1 MEERMI
7 KSVDHVAIAVSN
19 IDEGLKT
26 FENLLGIK
34 SSHIQEIPDQKVKSA
49 MIVVGNV
56 EIELIQPTT
65 SDSGVAKFIEK
76 RGEGIHHIS
85 FEVDDVDKELES
97 LAARG
102 VELIDKK
109 GRKGMAGKIGFLH
122 PRSAKGVL
130 IELAQKLQ

>member
-7 KSVDHVAIAVSN
+7 KKVDHIAIAVSN
-19 IDEGLKT
+19 LEEGLKT

-34 SSHIQEIPDQKVKSA
+34 SSHIAEIPDQKVKSA
-49 MIVVGNV
+49 MIVVGDI

-76 RGEGIHHIS
+76 KGEGIHHIS

-97 LAARG
+97 MAAKG
-102 VELIDKK
+102 IELIDKQ

-122 PRSAKGVL
+122 PRSARGVL
-130 IELAQKLQ
+130 IELAQKL